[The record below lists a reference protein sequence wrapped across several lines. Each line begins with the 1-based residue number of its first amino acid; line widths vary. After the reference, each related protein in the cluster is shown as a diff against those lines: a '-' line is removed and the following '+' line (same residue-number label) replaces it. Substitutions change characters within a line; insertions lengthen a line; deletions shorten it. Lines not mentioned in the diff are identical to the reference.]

1 MRNKFVTIT
10 LVFAMIAS
18 AIPSNAIQAAKKVK
32 LNRTKLVL
40 QVGKTYKLKLKN
52 YKKKVKWSS
61 SKKTVATVSKKGKVK
76 AKKAGTAKVTA
87 KAGKKKYICKVQVQ
101 KKRRID
107 RTCTDWPTPPPTS
120 TPPAVTP
127 TPPTVTPSAIPT
139 PDAPK
144 LTLIYDYSPETP
156 DVYNYNDFKF
166 NSFRIWL
173 CPFTFYGEGYYE
185 SKDYRGKKLHYELTI
200 KNSGVR
206 DLPVLDVCF
215 NYTYPTVYPT
225 AYRVY
230 DPVWGSDE
238 IQELEPPEKPNPA
251 DYPMIAEDEDGE
263 EYEMTYEEALEYYEE
278 DLEYYNS
285 AKEVFN
291 SGLAQP
297 ITKGKTYTYSFDFTI
312 PEDAYNGDYDIDA
325 ETHYPIMMY
334 ISNLKSACPYKVGDE
349 ITILGCKI
357 YEIE

>member
-1 MRNKFVTIT
+1 MRNRFVTIT

-32 LNRTKLVL
+32 LNKTKLVL
-40 QVGKTYKLKLKN
+40 QVGKSYKLKLKN

-87 KAGKKKYICKVQVQ
+87 KAGKKKYTCKVQVQ
-101 KKRRID
+101 KKQRIEKTSTD
-107 RTCTDWPTPPPTS
+107 RPTSSPTP

-127 TPPTVTPSAIPT
+127 TPSATPT
-139 PDAPK
+139 PHVPK
-144 LTLIYDYSPETP
+144 QTLIYDYSPETP
-156 DVYNYNDFKF
+156 DVCNYDEFKY

-185 SKDYRGKKLHYELTI
+185 TKDYRGKKLHYELTI
-200 KNSGVR
+200 KNSGAR

-215 NYTYPTVYPT
+215 NYTYPTAYPT

-230 DPVWGSDE
+230 DPTWGNADD
-238 IQELEPPEKPNPA
+238 LEPPKKPDPQ
-251 DYPMIAEDEDGE
+251 DYPMIEEDEDEG
-263 EYEMTYEEALEYYEE
+263 EYEITYEDAMEDYEYY
-278 DLEYYNS
+278 LERYI
-285 AKEVFN
+285 KERDSFL
-291 SGLAQP
+291 SGLKQP
-297 ITKGKTYTYSFDFTI
+297 IKKGETYTYSFDFTI
-312 PEDAYNGDYDIDA
+312 PEYAIDSDYDSEN
-325 ETHYPIMMY
+325 ETEYPIMMY
-334 ISNLKSACPYKVGDE
+334 IDNMKAYSPYQEGDE
-349 ITILGCKI
+349 ITVLSCKI

>member
-1 MRNKFVTIT
+1 MRNRFVTIT

-32 LNRTKLVL
+32 LNKTKLVL
-40 QVGKTYKLKLKN
+40 QVGKSYKLKLKN

-61 SKKTVATVSKKGKVK
+61 SKKTVATVSKKGNVK
-76 AKKAGTAKVTA
+76 AKKAGTAKITA
-87 KAGKKKYICKVQVQ
+87 KAGKKKYTCKVQVQ
-101 KKRRID
+101 KKQRIEKTSTD
-107 RTCTDWPTPPPTS
+107 RPTS
-120 TPPAVTP
+120 SPTP
-127 TPPTVTPSAIPT
+127 TPPAATPTPPAITPT
-139 PDAPK
+139 PDVPK
-144 LTLIYDYSPETP
+144 RTLIYDYSPETP
-156 DVYNYNDFKF
+156 DVCNYDEFKY

-185 SKDYRGKKLHYELTI
+185 TKDYRGKKLHYELTI
-200 KNSGVR
+200 KNSGAR

-215 NYTYPTVYPT
+215 NYTYPTAYPT

-230 DPVWGSDE
+230 DPVWGNAE
-238 IQELEPPEKPNPA
+238 IQELEPPVKPNPA
-251 DYPMIAEDEDGE
+251 DYPMTAEDEDGE
-263 EYEMTYEEALEYYEE
+263 EYEMTYEEALEYYED

-285 AKEVFN
+285 VKELFN

-312 PEDAYNGDYDIDA
+312 PEDAINGNYDIEE

-334 ISNLKSACPYKVGDE
+334 ISNLKSACPYKEGDE
-349 ITILGCKI
+349 ITILSCKI
-357 YEIE
+357 YETE